1 MLCSDEWSSGGTMR
15 HDEAELARLRADM
28 AFTRFE
34 FALVK
39 ASWLETKRQSAA
51 AAEHV
56 ARRASFEAR
65 LQAAIEANSA
75 MLLERLGAI
84 SLRPADIPS
93 AEGAQQETM
102 AEWDRREATLIE
114 EWSDDPA
121 RAAAALQITQDV
133 LTRRLAGRINAERQQ
148 VLGVDRYVWRS
159 RDDALVRDL
168 HADHDDKIFSWDE
181 PPEGGHPGAAW
192 NCRCFAEPFVADEAE
207 WRPTIDTGFDGAIFD
222 ANLEGARDGALDFLS
237 DLVPSLDDLWA
248 LLDAIGALAETGS
261 AAA

>member
-1 MLCSDEWSSGGTMR
+1 MLCSDEWSSSGTMR

-51 AAEHV
+51 AAERV

-65 LQAAIEANSA
+65 LEATIEANSA

-84 SLRPADIPS
+84 SLRPADIAS
-93 AEGAQQETM
+93 AEAAQLETM
-102 AEWDRREATLIE
+102 AQWDRREATLVK

-121 RAAAALQITQDV
+121 RAAAALQITEDV
-133 LTRRLAGRINAERQQ
+133 LARRLAGRINAERQQ
-148 VLGVDRYVWRS
+148 ALGVDRSVWRS

-168 HADHDDKIFSWDE
+168 HADHDDKIFFWDE
-181 PPEGGHPGAAW
+181 PPEGGHPGEAY
-192 NCRCFAEPFVADEAE
+192 NCRCVA
-207 WRPTIDTGFDGAIFD
+207 
-222 ANLEGARDGALDFLS
+222 
-237 DLVPSLDDLWA
+237 
-248 LLDAIGALAETGS
+248 
-261 AAA
+261 